1 MSILNKMFTVY
12 TFMMDNE
19 KKRVQEV
26 EVEVVVE
33 KEEEEEEEK
42 DVVKEDE
49 EEEERNTNSGQQ
61 KKINQSWNEEHK
73 IDEIQSETNNVMC
86 EHQRNIGEGGRS
98 R

>member
-1 MSILNKMFTVY
+1 MFTVY

-19 KKRVQEV
+19 KKRVEEV

-33 KEEEEEEEK
+33 KEEEEEEE
-42 DVVKEDE
+42 
-49 EEEERNTNSGQQ
+49 RNTNSGQQ
-61 KKINQSWNEEHK
+61 REINQSWNEEHK
-73 IDEIQSETNNVMC
+73 INEIRSETNNVMS